1 MDKPDTLQA
10 IENLLDSSEIPM
22 KDYRVKLIKMN
33 GEHTLDIYLEASANE
48 LKHMFLFSEI
58 INSYTQDWYVTFRD
72 RRVHIIIH

>member
-22 KDYRVKLIKMN
+22 KDYRVK
-33 GEHTLDIYLEASANE
+33 ASAND